1 MDAPTLYQKNLGEH
15 YLSNIQLSVS
25 ADYIKNSSEIDE
37 SKVQKLIDNPEEI
50 TNTGKIASEELKDFE
65 EFILQEAEKVNLPTQ
80 RILTV
85 ISKLLLIYNSN
96 SSIYHNL

>member
-1 MDAPTLYQKNLGEH
+1 M
-15 YLSNIQLSVS
+15 SNIHLSVS

-37 SKVQKLIDNPEEI
+37 SKVQKLIDNPEDI
-50 TNTGKIASEELKDFE
+50 TNTGKMVAEELKDFG
-65 EFILQEAEKVNLPTQ
+65 EFILEEAEKVNLPTQ
-80 RILTV
+80 RILKV